1 MTMPMIPRYTFSMV
15 CAALCVSM
23 LTSGCARRADFTE
36 AYRERLHGALYNV
49 QFYISEGIVL
59 SRIEESLHKTV
70 APDIHS
76 LRIEKQKKLIEVE
89 IPRGTPGILRL
100 EEAETLAVQFEPF
113 PPGEEMVIPFTRT
126 PRSGPEQEFV
136 YSFRNKTLRYQDKTY
151 QVFFRKREFP
161 VYTNE
166 GGRRVWSHN
175 VVLKSFPVLQINPVE
190 QFVFVE
196 TQRRTA
202 PGLRLE

>member
-1 MTMPMIPRYTFSMV
+1 MSRSAQYTFLVLS
-15 CAALCVSM
+15 AAVYALLLS
-23 LTSGCARRADFTE
+23 TGCAGRADFTDS
-36 AYRERLHGALYNV
+36 YRERLEGPLNNV
-49 QFYISEGIVL
+49 QFYISDGIVL
-59 SRIEESLHKTV
+59 RRIEESLHKTV
-70 APDIHS
+70 APDTHS
-76 LRIEKQKKLIEVE
+76 LRIAKKKKLIEVE

-126 PRSGPEQEFV
+126 PRSGPEQGLV
-136 YSFRNKTLRYQDKTY
+136 YSFRNNTLRYQDKTY

-161 VYTNE
+161 VYTNV

-175 VVLKSFPVLQINPVE
+175 VVRTSFPVLQINPVE
-190 QFVFVE
+190 QFAFVE
-196 TQRRTA
+196 KQRRTA